1 MLMEIGFLV
10 VGTIMLILLAFA
22 FIDRRG
28 KNKDFNQIEKEVKET
43 QVEATKLM
51 EKIERL
57 IGLNKDDEAL
67 SLINQRILT
76 LENNPE
82 KIFDFDDQAIEFK
95 DYILNYHLDS
105 YKIQIK
111 NLKLNASE
119 EEINRINNSFLVLSE
134 LAGIY
139 VSEEYIEF
147 KKLQIMLKSIKIR
160 QDNLLFLNVRMK
172 AENIYEIKLEKE
184 YSESAEISQECNVNN
199 FEKIKKMIAK
209 RKLENDV
216 YKLSK
221 SNVEQILSKIK
232 N

>member
-22 FIDRRG
+22 FVDRRG
-28 KNKDFNQIEKEVKET
+28 KKKDLDKMEKEVKKE
-43 QVEATKLM
+43 QAEADEAM

-57 IGLNKDDEAL
+57 LNLNKDDEAL
-67 SLINQRILT
+67 SLINQRIAT
-76 LENNPE
+76 LESDPE
-82 KIFDFDDQAIEFK
+82 KLFDFEDEASEFR
-95 DYILNYHLDS
+95 DYVISYHLDS
-105 YKIQIK
+105 YKMQMK
-111 NLKLNASE
+111 NIKLNSKE
-119 EEINRINNSFLVLSE
+119 EDIDKINNSFVIISE

-147 KKLQIMLKSIKIR
+147 KKLQIMLNSMKISE
-160 QDNLLFLNVRMK
+160 DNVLFLNIRKK
-172 AENIYEIKLEKE
+172 AENVYEIKLEKE
-184 YSESAEISQECNVNN
+184 YSESAEISQECSVND
-199 FEKIKKMIAK
+199 FERVKKMITK

-221 SNVEQILSKIK
+221 PNIEQILLKVK

>member
-22 FIDRRG
+22 FVDRRG
-28 KNKDFNQIEKEVKET
+28 KKKDFDKMEKEVKKE
-43 QVEATKLM
+43 QAEADEAM

-57 IGLNKDDEAL
+57 LNLNKDDEAL
-67 SLINQRILT
+67 SLINQRIAT
-76 LENNPE
+76 LESDPE
-82 KIFDFDDQAIEFK
+82 KLFDFEDEASEFR
-95 DYILNYHLDS
+95 DYVINYHLDS
-105 YKIQIK
+105 YKMQMK
-111 NLKLNASE
+111 NIKLNSKE
-119 EEINRINNSFLVLSE
+119 EEINRINNSFIVLSE

-160 QDNLLFLNVRMK
+160 QDNLLFLNIRMK
-172 AENIYEIKLEKE
+172 AENVYEIKLEKE
-184 YSESAEISQECNVNN
+184 YSESAEISQECNANN

-209 RKLENDV
+209 RKLKNDV

-221 SNVEQILSKIK
+221 SNIEQILLKIK